1 MTFLGNVIHIAN
13 SIILHVYLN
22 TLSVGNLIKFY
33 VLFQKYKKNLKQSI
47 YIYKCFFILLFLNQN
62 VGIYI
67 ILLLFY
73 S

>member
-33 VLFQKYKKNLKQSI
+33 VLFQKYKKYFKTINL
-47 YIYKCFFILLFLNQN
+47 YIQMFFYFT
-62 VGIYI
+62 
-67 ILLLFY
+67 F